1 MARLTAHLATAF
13 GTRREGSRAVGLDRP
28 WAVHI
33 TGWLAGERG
42 ERCVSS
48 PHVRQTADCSRP
60 GVMVTVTVTVPW
72 PTMRLDLRSVCLEEE
87 NAMFTYLAPE
97 LAVPKVPIWSQ
108 RSRVHVGTVGGPA
121 HLIY

>member
-42 ERCVSS
+42 ESCFSS
-48 PHVRQTADCSRP
+48 PHVLQTADC
-60 GVMVTVTVTVPW
+60 
-72 PTMRLDLRSVCLEEE
+72 RLQSNRRHGDGDGDG
-87 NAMFTYLAPE
+87 
-97 LAVPKVPIWSQ
+97 AVADHAVGPPVSLSG
-108 RSRVHVGTVGGPA
+108 RTERHVYIPRT
-121 HLIY
+121 